1 MPEFMMA
8 AAMLLGILNTALFGF
23 MLLSFKE
30 LRKSVTEL
38 SKIANSIVDIL
49 QPSVLV
55 EEVSPDAPKTES
67 QKMEEGIFAILNYK
81 IEDALK
87 EKNYVGD

>member
-49 QPSVLV
+49 QLSVLV

>member
-8 AAMLLGILNTALFGF
+8 AAMLLGILNTALFVF

-38 SKIANSIVDIL
+38 SKIAKSIVDIL
-49 QPSVLV
+49 QPAVMA
-55 EEVSPDAPKTES
+55 EDANPVKTES